1 MQIQKVNSNYNYTNN
16 QKQAFKGRAEQKL
29 FMEIVERPGLLE
41 AAQKAID
48 TKSGKPFVEYFAD
61 AYVALKEAFAQKG
74 FAVIEDSNEKTKS
87 RLFKFT
93 KDIEGAEKEKI
104 EVFYSPS
111 ETDCTINYKEQQLLK
126 NEGVIHKR
134 HINYDNIP
142 SEFRES
148 RALDRESRFT
158 IETPCFGDEETI
170 TAETSFVDSLDLR
183 TEVFRNTKPLEV
195 SV

>member
-1 MQIQKVNSNYNYTNN
+1 MQIQKVNSNYNHTNN

-48 TKSGKPFVEYFAD
+48 TKNGKPFVDYFAE
-61 AYVALKEAFAQKG
+61 AYAALKEAFAQKG
-74 FAVIEDSNEKTKS
+74 FAVIEDANEKTTS
-87 RLFKFT
+87 RLFQFT
-93 KDIEGAEKEKI
+93 KDVEGAEKEKI
-104 EVFYSPS
+104 EVLYSPS
-111 ETDCTINYKEQQLLK
+111 ETDYTINYEEQQLLK

-134 HINYDNIP
+134 HINYDNIS
-142 SEFRES
+142 SELIES

-158 IETPCFGDEETI
+158 IETPCFGDDSTI

>member
-1 MQIQKVNSNYNYTNN
+1 MQVSKVNSNYNYN
-16 QKQAFKGRAEQKL
+16 QQPAFKGRAEQKL
-29 FMEIVERPGLLE
+29 FMEIVESPGLLE

-48 TKSGKPFVEYFAD
+48 TKSGKPFVGYFAD
-61 AYVALKEAFAQKG
+61 AYVALKEAFGKKG
-74 FAVIEDSNEKTKS
+74 FAVTEEVNENTKS

-93 KDIEGAEKEKI
+93 KDVEGAEKEKI

-111 ETDCTINYKEQQLLK
+111 ETDYTINYEEQQLLK

-134 HINYDNIP
+134 HINYDNIT
-142 SEFRES
+142 SEFTES

-158 IETPCFGDEETI
+158 IETPCFGDDSTI

-183 TEVFRNTKPLEV
+183 TEVFRNTRPLEV